1 MSEELER
8 RNAAALLAALEEV
21 GGVID
26 NGLFLPPD
34 LPWDQY
40 ESIGAFLGELHKSA
54 AFLIGDWLQ
63 YGEFTYGH
71 KYAQAAE
78 VTGLSEQ
85 TCANYQ
91 SVANR
96 VPPSRRRVGVSY
108 TKHAEVASLPPND
121 QRHWL
126 KVAAEEG
133 LTRAEL
139 RERLRP
145 IKGLPPAGRSVIC
158 PHCGKAVPL

>member
-1 MSEELER
+1 MGQEVAKP
-8 RNAAALLAALEEV
+8 NAVALTAALESV

-34 LPWDQY
+34 LPFERY
-40 ESIGAFLGELHKSA
+40 ESIGAMLGELHKSA
-54 AFLIGDWLQ
+54 AFLIGDWLN
-63 YGEFTYGH
+63 YGEHVYGE
-71 KYAQAAE
+71 KYAQAAL
-78 VTGLSEQ
+78 VLGLSEQ
-85 TCANYQ
+85 TCANYA

-96 VPPSRRRVGVSY
+96 VPPSRRRYGVSF
-108 TKHAEVASLPPND
+108 TKHQEVASLAPND

-126 KVAAEEG
+126 KVAADEG

-145 IKGLPPAGRSVIC
+145 LKGLPPAGRTITC
-158 PHCGKAVPL
+158 PHCGKAFSN